1 MLLREKFQFHFFLVV
16 LLAAVAPNAHAF
28 TEFVRHGYVNCI
40 ACHVSPSGSGV
51 LTPYGRQL
59 STTLMSSAGRENEG
73 AFLYGAVP
81 APGWLRLGGD
91 VRSVGIYRDTPQVR
105 NGRFLFMQADV
116 EAAAVV
122 GPWTADAMVGL
133 YNKEA
138 QSRRHYINY
147 RPTDELSFRAG
158 RFQQAF
164 GLMAPDHRSSIQRH
178 LGWDE
183 GSESYNV
190 EAAWLGEQFSTFLTG
205 NLGRPDD
212 SALDAE
218 KGISVRPAM
227 AFWDRF
233 QVGLSYYAGTK
244 TAFSRQVGG
253 PFAVLG
259 FTPKLV
265 LMSELMLQK
274 RSSDGDRS
282 KNGFS
287 TLNQLNYEPLKGLV
301 FYVEQEAARQDF
313 LDSRTQFGA
322 YGFGTQFFPRP
333 HFEFNLLWQRQKLPS
348 FPLDWSEYV
357 TLQLHYYL

>member
-1 MLLREKFQFHFFLVV
+1 M
-16 LLAAVAPNAHAF
+16 
-28 TEFVRHGYVNCI
+28 
-40 ACHVSPSGSGV
+40 
-51 LTPYGRQL
+51 TPYGRQI
-59 STTLMSSAGRENEG
+59 SSTLMSSGSAGKEAE
-73 AFLYGAVP
+73 FLHFLP
-81 APGWLRLGGD
+81 LPSWLRVGGD
-91 VRSVGIYRDTPQVR
+91 VRGVGIYRDTPQVR
-105 NGRFLFMQADV
+105 NGRYLLMQADLEV
-116 EAAAVV
+116 AGVY
-122 GPWTADAMVGL
+122 GPWTADVSAGA
-133 YNKEA
+133 YNGVA
-138 QSRRHYINY
+138 QSRKHYVNY

-205 NLGRPDD
+205 NFGRPDD
-212 SALDAE
+212 AALDAE

-244 TAFSRQVGG
+244 TGLNRQIGG

-259 FTPKLV
+259 FTPRLA
-265 LMSELMLQK
+265 LMSEWVLQK
-274 RSSDGDRS
+274 TSSVDTRSQ
-282 KNGFS
+282 NGFS

-301 FYVEQEAARQDF
+301 FYVEQESARRDF
-313 LDSRTQFGA
+313 LDSRTQFSA
-322 YGFGTQFFPRP
+322 YGLGTQFFPRP
-333 HFEFNLLWQRQKLPS
+333 HFEFNLLWQRQKLPA

-357 TLQLHYYL
+357 TVQSHYYF